1 VRYSFL
7 KCSEWHV
14 LKRITQFYLPPHTW
28 MEWTI
33 LPFLPSHKESS
44 HFGRYSCPV
53 LLRVGG
59 WVGRFCCSKFFTAFS
74 LATDT
79 KNWCQVLVPVFWY
92 QNLVPV
98 SGTYV
103 MGIRVRIVHRIFI
116 PTPKRIQISQ
126 PATVY
131 GYKIQYVTG
140 WQQWTLYLCTLE
152 SIAHMT
158 AIRQA
163 SEGSK
168 CQDRA
173 RIWTNKLPV
182 TYILAP
188 VIARSSLTILRWRRR
203 CENV

>member
-1 VRYSFL
+1 MARV
-7 KCSEWHV
+7 KKDHAV
-14 LKRITQFYLPPHTW
+14 LPATTHTNGMNHPAFPPQPQRIIALW
-28 MEWTI
+28 
-33 LPFLPSHKESS
+33 
-44 HFGRYSCPV
+44 PV
-53 LLRVGG
+53 LMSRLVE
-59 WVGRFCCSKFFTAFS
+59 GRRLSWKILLQQIFTAFS
-74 LATDT
+74 LATGT
-79 KNWCQVLVPVFWY
+79 KNWCQVLVPVFSY